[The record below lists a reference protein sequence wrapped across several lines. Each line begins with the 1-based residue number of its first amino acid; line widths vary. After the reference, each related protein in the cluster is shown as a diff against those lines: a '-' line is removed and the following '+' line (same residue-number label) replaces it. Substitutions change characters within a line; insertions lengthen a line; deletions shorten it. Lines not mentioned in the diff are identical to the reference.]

1 MRNGYEQ
8 IRVSFT
14 IKGDAPPAVLEKIV
28 EQSRKR
34 SAVYDVLTNGVPV
47 TVVRERG
54 LTSTAAAGRVCA
66 AGPAGRTGDAR
77 IA

>member
-1 MRNGYEQ
+1 
-8 IRVSFT
+8 VSFT

-47 TVVRERG
+47 MVSVN
-54 LTSTAAAGRVCA
+54 AG
-66 AGPAGRTGDAR
+66 
-77 IA
+77 